1 MINKQALALLAG
13 AFPAFKD
20 QQAQAYGAMLN
31 DIPGAIQME
40 AVKNVV
46 KTCKFL
52 PSIAEIREEAKRLT
66 LMATGKES
74 NIPEQEWEIVYRAI
88 GTVGFYNKPAFKNRI
103 TVKTIKAM
111 GWRLLC
117 GADTTM
123 MPALRSQF
131 IKTFKAIEQQEKAK
145 RRVARSMR
153 DGRLK
158 EIGITVLMNLEKR
171 EPKRIPGVDRET
183 VK

>member
-40 AVKNVV
+40 AIKNVV

-74 NIPEQEWEIVYRAI
+74 NIPEREWEIVYRAI
-88 GTVGFYNKPAFKNRI
+88 GTTGYYNKPEFQNRI
-103 TVKTIKAM
+103 TAKTVKAM
-111 GWRLLC
+111 GWRGGC
-117 GADTTM
+117 GTL
-123 MPALRSQF
+123 P
-131 IKTFKAIEQQEKAK
+131 
-145 RRVARSMR
+145 
-153 DGRLK
+153 
-158 EIGITVLMNLEKR
+158 
-171 EPKRIPGVDRET
+171 
-183 VK
+183 

>member
-13 AFPAFKD
+13 AFPNFKD

-31 DIPGAIQME
+31 DIPGPIQME

-52 PSIAEIREEAKRLT
+52 PSIAEIRDEAKKIT
-66 LMATGKES
+66 LAATGKES
-74 NIPEQEWEIVYRAI
+74 NIPEKEWEVVYRAI
-88 GTVGFYNKPAFKNRI
+88 GTVGYYRIPEFTNKITAK
-103 TVKTIKAM
+103 TVKAM
-111 GWRLLC
+111 SWRLLC
-117 GADTTM
+117 GADAIM

-131 IKTFKAIEQQEKAK
+131 IKTFKAIEEQEKTD
-145 RRVARSMR
+145 RRMARSMQ

-158 EIGITVLMNLEKR
+158 ELGRSVLKKLESKEQKR
-171 EPKRIPGVDRET
+171 LTAIKG
-183 VK
+183 

>member
-13 AFPAFKD
+13 AFPGFKD

-66 LMATGKES
+66 FMATGKES
-74 NIPEQEWEIVYRAI
+74 NIPEKEWEAVYRAI
-88 GTVGFYNKPAFKNRI
+88 GTVGYYRIPEFKNKI
-103 TVKTIKAM
+103 TAKTVKAM
-111 GWRLLC
+111 SWRLLC
-117 GADTTM
+117 GADAAM

-131 IKTFKAIEQQEKAK
+131 VKTFKAIEEQEKTE
-145 RRVARSMR
+145 RRMARSMQ

-158 EIGITVLMNLEKR
+158 ELGQSVLKKLESKEQKR
-171 EPKRIPGVDRET
+171 LTAIKG
-183 VK
+183 

>member
-31 DIPGAIQME
+31 DIPGPIQME

-46 KTCKFL
+46 KTCRFL
-52 PSIAEIREEAKRLT
+52 PSIAEIRDEAKRIT

-74 NIPEQEWEIVYRAI
+74 NIPEKEWESVYRAI
-88 GTVGFYNKPAFKNRI
+88 GTVGYYRIPEFKNKI
-103 TVKTIKAM
+103 TAKTVKAM
-111 GWRLLC
+111 SWRLLC
-117 GADTTM
+117 GSEATM

-131 IKTFKAIEQQEKAK
+131 LKTFKAIEEQEKTE
-145 RRVARSMR
+145 RRMARSMQ

-158 EIGITVLMNLEKR
+158 ELGQSVLKKLEGN
-171 EPKRIPGVDRET
+171 EQKRIAGMDDSQ
-183 VK
+183 KS

>member
-13 AFPAFKD
+13 AFPNFKD

-31 DIPGAIQME
+31 DIPGPIQME

-74 NIPEQEWEIVYRAI
+74 NIPEKEWEVVYRAI
-88 GTVGFYNKPAFKNRI
+88 GTVGYYRFPEFENKI
-103 TVKTIKAM
+103 TAKAVKAM
-111 GWRLLC
+111 SWRLLC
-117 GADTTM
+117 GADATM

-131 IKTFKAIEQQEKAK
+131 IKTFKAIDEQEKTD
-145 RRVARSMR
+145 RRMARSMQ

-158 EIGITVLMNLEKR
+158 ELGKSVLIKLESKEQKR
-171 EPKRIPGVDRET
+171 LTAIKG
-183 VK
+183 

>member
-13 AFPAFKD
+13 AFPNFKD

-31 DIPGAIQME
+31 DIPGPIQME

-74 NIPEQEWEIVYRAI
+74 NIPEKEWETVYKAI
-88 GTVGFYNKPAFKNRI
+88 GTVGYYRIPEFTNKI
-103 TVKTIKAM
+103 TAKTVKAM

-131 IKTFKAIEQQEKAK
+131 LRTFKAIEQQEKAE
-145 RRVARSMR
+145 RRSARSLQ

-158 EIGITVLMNLEKR
+158 EIGKTVLMKLESK
-171 EPKRIPGVDRET
+171 EQKRISGVDTDR
-183 VK
+183 V